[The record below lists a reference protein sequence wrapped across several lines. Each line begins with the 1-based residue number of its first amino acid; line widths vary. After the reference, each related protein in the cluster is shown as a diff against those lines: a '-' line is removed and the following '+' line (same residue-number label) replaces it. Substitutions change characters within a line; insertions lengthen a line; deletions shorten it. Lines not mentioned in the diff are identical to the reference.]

1 MERIEVTPLPGI
13 GVMRTFLT
21 AAGDWIGVLEMP
33 SGHRQLFL
41 DDPSDPDARRLVAE
55 LHPDDS
61 IVLARLLGFDDRPG
75 TADDT
80 PSQLVDWVQVP
91 RSSPAVGQ
99 TIGELE
105 LRSRTGA
112 TIAAVLRDH
121 AHADVDPTFRLRA
134 DDILVLTGGQAA
146 LAAAAAHLQVGPDAR
161 GTTTGT

>member
-21 AAGDWIGVLEMP
+21 AAEDWIGVLELP
-33 SGHRQLFL
+33 SGHRQLFI

-61 IVLARLLGFDDRPG
+61 TVLARLLGADEEPRA
-75 TADDT
+75 TDDT
-80 PSQLVDWVQVP
+80 PSMLVDWVQVP
-91 RSSPAVGQ
+91 RSSPAAGR
-99 TIGELE
+99 TIAELE

-121 AHADVDPTFRLRA
+121 THTHVDPTFRLRP

-146 LAAAAAHLQVGPDAR
+146 LAAATAQVRDTSDA
-161 GTTTGT
+161 